1 MEEKKIIRR
10 ITLVGVLG
18 NILLTAF
25 KLFAGI
31 YGRSG
36 AMVSDAVHSLSDV
49 FATFIAFLGT
59 IMAKRPADEQHPYGH
74 ERLECIAS
82 VILGIILMVTGIGI
96 GKTGLLII
104 LSGHYETLTVP
115 GIIALIAAIVSI
127 ITKEGMFRYTKHY
140 AGVLRSSAFMA
151 DAYHHRSD
159 ALSSIGS
166 LIGIGGSMLGFPVLD
181 SVASVVI
188 CIFILKVAYSI
199 IKDAIQNMMD
209 ESCGEDY
216 DKTLYEFIAG
226 QDGVEGV
233 DSVQRRRFGNKVYVD
248 LEIRVDGNKTV
259 SEGHSIAERVHD
271 RVEKSFPEIKHIM
284 VHVNP
289 VMIYNNNDKSD
300 RNK

>member
-18 NILLTAF
+18 NVILTAF

-82 VILGIILMVTGIGI
+82 VMLGLILLATGIGI
-96 GKTGLLII
+96 GKTGLQII
-104 LSGHYETLTVP
+104 LSGHYETLTAP
-115 GIIALIAAIVSI
+115 GTIALVAAIVSI

-140 AGVLRSSAFMA
+140 AAILKSSAFMA

-166 LIGIGGSMLGFPVLD
+166 LIGIGGAMLGFPVLD
-181 SVASVVI
+181 SVASVII
-188 CIFILKVAYSI
+188 CFFIIKVAYSI

-216 DKTLYEFIAG
+216 DKNLKDFIED

-233 DSVQRRRFGNKVYVD
+233 DSVQSRRFGNKVYVD
-248 LEIRVDGNKTV
+248 LEIRVDGSKTV
-259 SEGHSIAERVHD
+259 SEGHEIAENVHD
-271 RVEKSFPEIKHIM
+271 MVEKSFPEIKHIM

-289 VMIYNNNDKSD
+289 ADEQE
-300 RNK
+300 

>member
-18 NILLTAF
+18 NVILTAF

-31 YGRSG
+31 CGRSG

-82 VILGIILMVTGIGI
+82 VMLGLILLATGIGI
-96 GKTGLLII
+96 GKTGLQII
-104 LSGHYETLTVP
+104 LSGHYETLTAP
-115 GIIALIAAIVSI
+115 GTIALVAAIVSI

-140 AGVLRSSAFMA
+140 AAILKSSAFMA

-166 LIGIGGSMLGFPVLD
+166 LIGIGGAMLGFPVLD
-181 SVASVVI
+181 SVASVII
-188 CIFILKVAYSI
+188 CFFIIKVAYSI

-216 DKTLYEFIAG
+216 DKNLKDFIED

-233 DSVQRRRFGNKVYVD
+233 DSVQSRRFGNKVYVD
-248 LEIRVDGNKTV
+248 LEIRVDGSKTV
-259 SEGHSIAERVHD
+259 SEGHEIAENVHD
-271 RVEKSFPEIKHIM
+271 MVEKSFPEIKHIM

-289 VMIYNNNDKSD
+289 VDE
-300 RNK
+300 

>member
-18 NILLTAF
+18 NVILTAF

-31 YGRSG
+31 CGRSG

-82 VILGIILMVTGIGI
+82 VMLGLILLATGIGI
-96 GKTGLLII
+96 GKTGLQII
-104 LSGHYETLTVP
+104 LSGHYETLTAP
-115 GIIALIAAIVSI
+115 GTIALVAAIVSI

-140 AGVLRSSAFMA
+140 AAILKSSAFMA

-166 LIGIGGSMLGFPVLD
+166 LIGIGGAMLGFPVLD
-181 SVASVVI
+181 SVASVII
-188 CIFILKVAYSI
+188 CFFIIKVAYSI

-216 DKTLYEFIAG
+216 DKNLKDFIED

-233 DSVQRRRFGNKVYVD
+233 DSVQSRRFGNKVYVD
-248 LEIRVDGNKTV
+248 LEIRVDGSKTV
-259 SEGHSIAERVHD
+259 SEGHEIAENVHD
-271 RVEKSFPEIKHIM
+271 MVEKSFPEIKHIM

-289 VMIYNNNDKSD
+289 ADE
-300 RNK
+300 

>member
-18 NILLTAF
+18 NVILTAF

-82 VILGIILMVTGIGI
+82 VMLGLILLATGIGI
-96 GKTGLLII
+96 GKTGLQII
-104 LSGHYETLTVP
+104 LSGHYETLTAP
-115 GIIALIAAIVSI
+115 GTIALVAAIVSI

-140 AGVLRSSAFMA
+140 AAILKSSAFMA

-166 LIGIGGSMLGFPVLD
+166 LIGIGGAMLGFPVLD
-181 SVASVVI
+181 SVASVII
-188 CIFILKVAYSI
+188 CFFIIKVAYSI

-216 DKTLYEFIAG
+216 DKNLKDFIED

-233 DSVQRRRFGNKVYVD
+233 DSVQSRRFGNKVYVD
-248 LEIRVDGNKTV
+248 LEIRVDGSKTV
-259 SEGHSIAERVHD
+259 SEGHEIAENVHD
-271 RVEKSFPEIKHIM
+271 MVEKSFPEIKHIM

-289 VMIYNNNDKSD
+289 ADE
-300 RNK
+300 

>member
-1 MEEKKIIRR
+1 MEEKNIIRR

-18 NILLTAF
+18 NVILTAF

-82 VILGIILMVTGIGI
+82 VMLGLILLATGIGI
-96 GKTGLLII
+96 GKTGLQII
-104 LSGHYETLTVP
+104 LSGHYETLTAP
-115 GIIALIAAIVSI
+115 GTIALVAAIVSI

-140 AGVLRSSAFMA
+140 AAILKSSAFMA

-166 LIGIGGSMLGFPVLD
+166 LIGIGGAMLGFPVLD
-181 SVASVVI
+181 SVASVII
-188 CIFILKVAYSI
+188 CFFIIKVAYSI

-216 DKTLYEFIAG
+216 DKNLKDFIED

-233 DSVQRRRFGNKVYVD
+233 DSVQSRRFGNKVYVD
-248 LEIRVDGNKTV
+248 LEIRVDGSKTV
-259 SEGHSIAERVHD
+259 SEGHEIAENVHD
-271 RVEKSFPEIKHIM
+271 MVEKSFPEIKHIM

-289 VMIYNNNDKSD
+289 ADE
-300 RNK
+300 

>member
-18 NILLTAF
+18 NVILTAF

-31 YGRSG
+31 CGRSG

-82 VILGIILMVTGIGI
+82 VMLGLILLATGIGI
-96 GKTGLLII
+96 GKTGLQII
-104 LSGHYETLTVP
+104 LSGHYETLTAP
-115 GIIALIAAIVSI
+115 GTIALVAAIVSI

-140 AGVLRSSAFMA
+140 AAILKSSAFMA

-166 LIGIGGSMLGFPVLD
+166 LIGIGGAMLGFPVLD
-181 SVASVVI
+181 SVASVII
-188 CIFILKVAYSI
+188 CFFIIKVAYSI

-216 DKTLYEFIAG
+216 DKNLKDFIED

-233 DSVQRRRFGNKVYVD
+233 DSVQSRRFGNKVYVD
-248 LEIRVDGNKTV
+248 LEIRVDGSKTV
-259 SEGHSIAERVHD
+259 SEGHEIAENVHD
-271 RVEKSFPEIKHIM
+271 MVEKSFPEIKHIM

-289 VMIYNNNDKSD
+289 ADSQS
-300 RNK
+300 RSS

>member
-18 NILLTAF
+18 NVILTAF

-82 VILGIILMVTGIGI
+82 VMLGLILLATGIGI
-96 GKTGLLII
+96 GKTGLQII
-104 LSGHYETLTVP
+104 LSGHYETLTAP
-115 GIIALIAAIVSI
+115 GTIALVAAIVSI

-140 AGVLRSSAFMA
+140 AAILKSSAFMA

-166 LIGIGGSMLGFPVLD
+166 LIGIGGAMLGFPVLD
-181 SVASVVI
+181 SVASVII
-188 CIFILKVAYSI
+188 CFFIIKVAYSI

-216 DKTLYEFIAG
+216 DNNLKDFIED

-233 DSVQRRRFGNKVYVD
+233 DSVQSRRFGNKVYVD
-248 LEIRVDGNKTV
+248 LEIRVDGSKTV
-259 SEGHSIAERVHD
+259 SEGHEIAENVHD
-271 RVEKSFPEIKHIM
+271 MVEKSFPEIKHIM

-289 VMIYNNNDKSD
+289 ADE
-300 RNK
+300 